1 MPCRVAVC
9 TISVRLRTSS
19 LSRRLRTWN
28 FTVASEISSR
38 SPISRLLIPT
48 ASSFSTWF
56 SRSVSTGPAGLV
68 GPQHVDHHRARVE
81 HTLPAQ
87 ERPHRRDDL
96 GGVGALAQEPVHAQA
111 HGPHHQV
118 AVAGAGEHEDPD
130 AAVSFQQPAGEVEPG
145 AVAAE
150 VEVEH
155 DEVGRA
161 PVGQREG
168 VAGARGLPHDD
179 EVRVRGE
186 ELTEAEPDDGLAV
199 DEEQAGGP
207 AGSGRAGDG
216 SHRALVEQGHA
227 NLLAASAA
235 AS

>member
-1 MPCRVAVC
+1 M
-9 TISVRLRTSS
+9 
-19 LSRRLRTWN
+19 
-28 FTVASEISSR
+28 ASEITSR
-38 SPISRLLIPT
+38 SPISRLLMPT
-48 ASSFSTWF
+48 ASSLQHLVLPLGEH
-56 SRSVSTGPAGLV
+56 RAAGLV

-81 HTLPAQ
+81 HALPAQ

-130 AAVSFQQPAGEVEPG
+130 AAVSLQQPAGEVEPG

-150 VEVEH
+150 VEVED

-161 PVGQREG
+161 PVGEREG
-168 VAGARGLPHDD
+168 VARARGLPDDD

-186 ELTEAEPDDGLAV
+186 ELAEAEPDDGLAV

>member
-1 MPCRVAVC
+1 M
-9 TISVRLRTSS
+9 
-19 LSRRLRTWN
+19 
-28 FTVASEISSR
+28 
-38 SPISRLLIPT
+38 
-48 ASSFSTWF
+48 
-56 SRSVSTGPAGLV
+56 
-68 GPQHVDHHRARVE
+68 
-81 HTLPAQ
+81 
-87 ERPHRRDDL
+87 
-96 GGVGALAQEPVHAQA
+96 HAQA

-130 AAVSFQQPAGEVEPG
+130 AAVALQQPAGEVEPG

-161 PVGQREG
+161 PVGEREG

-179 EVRVRGE
+179 EVRVGGE
-186 ELTEAEPDDGLAV
+186 ELTEAEPDDRLAV